1 MSIDRHDWEVYT
13 SCLSSQVL
21 FDDYKK
27 GKKLTWRLFAAYLCV
42 FVSFMEM
49 ITSQLLYLRGS
60 SYTTLFILSSL
71 KRQNKYKNET
81 MGLNIIII
89 EDCWIHEDSFVISN
103 RGRLLGY
110 IQSCICD
117 LIQQNYICFNED
129 NWRTKYAQW
138 RFYKLVE
145 LYLLKISE
153 DIVLLV
159 G

>member
-1 MSIDRHDWEVYT
+1 MGRYWVTHGLISRGSVYKLLIFT
-13 SCLSSQVL
+13 GSL

-81 MGLNIIII
+81 MVLKIIII

-103 RGRLLGY
+103 RGRLLGH

-129 NWRTKYAQW
+129 NWRTKYA
-138 RFYKLVE
+138 
-145 LYLLKISE
+145 
-153 DIVLLV
+153 
-159 G
+159 